1 MSLTDVVGKRPK
13 ETAPKPPRKTNG
25 SGRNGSDRFERARK
39 WAMKADPAIAG
50 SGGHNA
56 TWSVARKCAQDFE
69 LDESQTLDV
78 LREYNERC
86 QPPWSERELA
96 HKAKEACEKARV
108 EVPVEDRERHRSM
121 PAEHCQSSGNG
132 TADETHWA
140 DGSPVDPPPYGDKEQ
155 PAGGD
160 PKEDF
165 ANRDYF
171 EGEIE
176 LLSQSLLESIARRKN
191 KVDKPI
197 ETPFRDYNIALEGG
211 FWPGLHT
218 IVGGTGSWKT
228 ELLTS
233 TCSKCLDDGTPTIY
247 VSLELE
253 ATQVLCRIAAFRTGI
268 PWSKIWLGRYSD
280 QELAKITAELDAL
293 KGKPFR
299 VIEGNAGGWCS
310 SDLAGIAEAA
320 RKSFPS
326 GPMFVGL
333 DFLQLVGAN
342 EGERPEL
349 REKVGA
355 TAYRAKGL
363 ARQHGISV
371 VLISSS
377 ARDKYTLL
385 SSAADQAGLQMAPA
399 KHGGMV
405 KTISHPEVLVG
416 LGKESG
422 EIEYACDSVTVII
435 KWPMLV
441 EGDRLLLLA
450 VPKKRYGRE
459 SWCALIVH
467 HGTRLVD
474 YPCESPADLPQPVQ
488 DKGGKEPVSDDEYV
502 RRVVE
507 TVRANPGKLKSARDV
522 VKVTKGTA
530 SKVRDSLKD
539 ALRDGLVAAS
549 EDGFLYVSETH

>member
-1 MSLTDVVGKRPK
+1 MPS
-13 ETAPKPPRKTNG
+13 
-25 SGRNGSDRFERARK
+25 
-39 WAMKADPAIAG
+39 AISG

-56 TWSVARKCAQDFE
+56 TLDVVRVCKGFS
-69 LDESQTLDV
+69 LDEADTLSI
-78 LREYNERC
+78 LREFNQRC
-86 QPPWSERELA
+86 EPRWNERELT
-96 HKAKEACEKARV
+96 HKSKQLEKLHAAAGYILDQSEPWELQRAAARQAMLL
-108 EVPVEDRERHRSM
+108 P
-121 PAEHCQSSGNG
+121 
-132 TADETHWA
+132 
-140 DGSPVDPPPYGDKEQ
+140 DGSPEPPEDVPPLWDTDEPVEPKGDYAKG
-155 PAGGD
+155 PKGD
-160 PKEDF
+160 H

-171 EGEIE
+171 EGAVEA
-176 LLSQSLLESIARRKN
+176 LSQSLLESIARRKD
-191 KVDKPI
+191 KVDRPI

-233 TCSKCLDDGTPTIY
+233 TCSRCIDDGIPTIY

-280 QELAKITAELDAL
+280 QELAMITSELDVL
-293 KGKPFR
+293 TGKPFK
-299 VIEGNAGGWCS
+299 VIEGNAGGWRS
-310 SDLAGIAEAA
+310 SDLGGIAESA
-320 RKSFPS
+320 RKSFPT

-349 REKVGA
+349 REKIGA
-355 TAYRAKGL
+355 AAYRAKTL

-377 ARDKYTLL
+377 ARDKYGLL
-385 SSAADQAGLQMAPA
+385 SSAVEQAGLEMVPA

-435 KWPMLV
+435 KWPVLV
-441 EGDRLLLLA
+441 EGTRLLLLA

-459 SWCALIVH
+459 SWCTLMVCG
-467 HGTRLVD
+467 GTRLVD
-474 YPCESPADLPQPVQ
+474 YACESSADLPQPVES
-488 DKGGKEPVSDDEYV
+488 KGGKEPVSDDEYV

-507 TVRANPGKLKSARDV
+507 TVGANPGKIKSSNDV
-522 VKVTKGTA
+522 RKRTKGDA
-530 SKVRDSLKD
+530 PSVRDAFKR
-539 ALRDGLVAAS
+539 ALRDGLLT
-549 EDGFLYVSETH
+549 ELKDGTLAVSETHL